1 LGRGPKET
9 EQPKSRR
16 DGIPF
21 TFQPNVLFI
30 RDQNALKK
38 PFEMKRHLLGFFF
51 EIVERRGYKGY
62 GALNTIFRIAVLKKE
77 LRPECVPNSCEN
89 FTTGQRS
96 SGCFPAQ
103 DAF

>member
-21 TFQPNVLFI
+21 TFQPNVLFF

-38 PFEMKRHLLGFFF
+38 PFDMKRHLLGFFF
-51 EIVERRGYKGY
+51 EIVERRDTRVMAHSTPSF
-62 GALNTIFRIAVLKKE
+62 AL
-77 LRPECVPNSCEN
+77 
-89 FTTGQRS
+89 QR
-96 SGCFPAQ
+96 
-103 DAF
+103 